1 MIKMRNSDEERTYED
16 RMEHGDSNII
26 YYYIIFIHRIFKY

>member
-1 MIKMRNSDEERTYED
+1 MRNSDEERTYED

-26 YYYIIFIHRIFKY
+26 YYIIFIHRIFKY